1 MRYILFKLHERDIA
15 SLGNIR
21 CLNSVFAAKDGNDI
35 WIRVVDTNTA
45 IDGKLKQLPV
55 KSTFTLDEKNQLF
68 LPDAVTPVAILK
80 EMEWIPIN
88 EFIPVE
94 APVSN
99 LPGKTNHKIDIKLV
113 PSTVERRGNA
123 LLTTL
128 NTWKEYAESAPAVR
142 LAVLKFA
149 MSATNEVLVIGN
161 PLPSLPGKEYWL
173 QNNILLPCG
182 YEFEV
187 PFVNTFL
194 NNNILSGNK
203 GVILFNTNNE
213 WQLIDESLFVEA
225 KRSAVRLTNP
235 ARSLP

>member
-1 MRYILFKLHERDIA
+1 MRDILFKLHERDKA

-21 CLNSVFAAKDGNDI
+21 CLTAVSAAKDGDDI
-35 WIRVVDTNTA
+35 WIRVVDNNSTV
-45 IDGKLKQLPV
+45 DSKLKQLPV

-68 LPDAVTPVAILK
+68 LTDAVTPVAVLK

-88 EFIPVE
+88 EFIPVK

-99 LPGKTNHKIDIKLV
+99 LPGKTNQKVDVTLI

-123 LLTTL
+123 VLTTL
-128 NTWKEYAESAPAVR
+128 KTWKEYAESVSAVR

-149 MSATNEVLVIGN
+149 VSANNEVLVIGN

-173 QNNILLPCG
+173 YNNILLPCG
-182 YEFEV
+182 YDFEV
-187 PFVNTFL
+187 PFVSTFL
-194 NNNILSGNK
+194 NSNILSGNE
-203 GVILFNTNNE
+203 GVILFNTNSK

-225 KRSAVRLTNP
+225 KRSAIRLTNP
-235 ARSLP
+235 VASLP